1 MGCFFGII
9 GFSIIWPA
17 SGYFLLGIIGLLG
30 LRRQG
35 KLLSLIQRQSD
46 WLDQKIPYIK
56 FKNTKPISKNVLNIF
71 ENIIIKLPLRLIIT
85 LPITFI
91 GFVLA
96 YYSIMSASSC
106 F

>member
-9 GFSIIWPA
+9 GVAIIWPA
-17 SGYFLLGIIGLLG
+17 SGYFLLGMFGWLG
-30 LRRQG
+30 LRTQEKIVRG
-35 KLLSLIQRQSD
+35 IKKTND

-71 ENIIIKLPLRLIIT
+71 ENIIIKLPLRLITT
-85 LPITFI
+85 LPIVFI
-91 GFVLA
+91 GIVLA
-96 YYSIMSASSC
+96 YYSIWGASSC

>member
-1 MGCFFGII
+1 MGCFFGRI
-9 GFSIIWPA
+9 GVAIIWPA
-17 SGYFLLGIIGLLG
+17 SGYFLLGMFGWLG
-30 LRRQG
+30 LRTQEKILRG
-35 KLLSLIQRQSD
+35 IKKAND